1 MPGAATCSPP
11 STASP
16 AATPL
21 LSPFITLSA
30 AASLLPPLFGHRS
43 PPSAWP
49 WPLRTALQIAGGALG
64 DETKQAEASPMP
76 SASAATT
83 EWSSG
88 SKMEN
93 GLALRMI
100 GAVGCATHGDPAL
113 NVPLT

>member
-49 WPLRTALQIAGGALG
+49 WPLRTALQIAGSSTLVCASGFCIRH
-64 DETKQAEASPMP
+64 EA
-76 SASAATT
+76 
-83 EWSSG
+83 
-88 SKMEN
+88 
-93 GLALRMI
+93 
-100 GAVGCATHGDPAL
+100 AVDSFP
-113 NVPLT
+113 V